1 MGKHDNLR
9 REYVLDQEKEPKMK
23 TAIKAFINI
32 VKVFQP
38 SSSKDDPV
46 KHCEVYKDKGCGFV
60 DGYLCNMKT
69 CPIREGYIEGKKIN
83 ENIFR

>member
-1 MGKHDNLR
+1 
-9 REYVLDQEKEPKMK
+9 MK

-46 KHCEVYKDKGCGFV
+46 KHCEVYKKEGCAHV
-60 DGYLCNMKT
+60 DGPLCNMSTRDYSSAPEIYKYVKHYA
-69 CPIREGYIEGKKIN
+69 PVSP
-83 ENIFR
+83 

>member
-1 MGKHDNLR
+1 
-9 REYVLDQEKEPKMK
+9 MK

-46 KHCEVYKDKGCGFV
+46 KHCEVYKDEGCSHV
-60 DGYLCNMKT
+60 DGLLCDVED
-69 CPIREGYIEGKKIN
+69 CPIREDYN
-83 ENIFR
+83 ERKQDK